1 MFYFTFN
8 QFSPSRISFTRE
20 VNLNT
25 QFDWKLVENEI
36 IIPAIHLILKDDQYK
51 RLFTE
56 KIREFL
62 NNEEEKFKAI
72 VLMMIFF
79 QRSSKI
85 ELEQS
90 LIDLKPMYYEIFK
103 DCIKKDD
110 RTDFWY
116 NLDRLV
122 SDIFSNEVKDDI
134 EIAIK

>member
-8 QFSPSRISFTRE
+8 QFSPSRISFPRE